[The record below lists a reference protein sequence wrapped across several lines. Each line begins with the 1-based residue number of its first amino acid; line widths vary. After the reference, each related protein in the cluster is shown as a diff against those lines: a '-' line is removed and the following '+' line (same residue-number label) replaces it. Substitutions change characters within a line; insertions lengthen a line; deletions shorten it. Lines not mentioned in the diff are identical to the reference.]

1 MEEEE
6 EAAPRRR
13 SIGAAGQR
21 SEKRDGDWD
30 ATWRDE
36 RSWIPRL
43 GKDGTI

>member
-21 SEKRDGDWD
+21 SEKREGRW
-30 ATWRDE
+30 ARDVE
-36 RSWIPRL
+36 VDRIKLAREV
-43 GKDGTI
+43 DI